1 MADVSHNPFRTPA
14 ASPNSTGNPQ
24 YAPPSNSPPSQQ
36 QYSPPSAPHPADP
49 AGLTEEAPPAYTTR
63 PDVYQGESTV
73 EFGPSRPF
81 QPAPRPPQ
89 NSPQTQASAS
99 PAPSLWQQLTGQ
111 MSGMS
116 IQSAPPPSSSGWS
129 TAYPGRQQQS
139 PPQMHVQPPPQPQRP
154 PPTTHLSEFARDFY
168 ATTNVPPSGFSD
180 VSGARGAGASAPGY
194 PPPPSAP
201 PPGAGVPDDG
211 RPTTMPVPGHPLLHE
226 GKLLVYPPHHECY
239 KCNNTGYKH
248 GDPAHP
254 CTKCWSRYAR
264 PYAGAVASSFPPPS
278 SSSPSAPAASSSA
291 FAAPNTGSTT
301 FQRPLPRLYASSRA
315 PSPGAHSSRSAYP
328 PSPSGLYPERDLVF
342 DGGRR
347 HGRSRS
353 AGSLRRGEGLLGSIR
368 REVED
373 ALHGGPGSVYRNNN
387 APGGYPVIGGRGGGG
402 YPPPGVVY
410 APGDVRMGGTPCWRC
425 GGRGTLSFLVFETVP
440 CGVCRGVG
448 RVFG

>member
-180 VSGARGAGASAPGY
+180 VSGARSAGASAPGY
-194 PPPPSAP
+194 PPPPGAP

-278 SSSPSAPAASSSA
+278 SSSPSAPAASSGLSRA
-291 FAAPNTGSTT
+291 STLPPVRPRPAPTAAEVRTHPRQAGST
-301 FQRPLPRLYASSRA
+301 SSAIWSLTGAGATAAAAARA
-315 PSPGAHSSRSAYP
+315 PSGAARASSA
-328 PSPSGLYPERDLVF
+328 PSV
-342 DGGRR
+342 
-347 HGRSRS
+347 
-353 AGSLRRGEGLLGSIR
+353 A
-368 REVED
+368 
-373 ALHGGPGSVYRNNN
+373 RNNN
-387 APGGYPVIGGRGGGG
+387 APGGYPGTGGRGGFGGGGNG
-402 YPPPGVVY
+402 YPPAAAVY
-410 APGDVRMGGTPCWRC
+410 APGDARMGGTPCWRC